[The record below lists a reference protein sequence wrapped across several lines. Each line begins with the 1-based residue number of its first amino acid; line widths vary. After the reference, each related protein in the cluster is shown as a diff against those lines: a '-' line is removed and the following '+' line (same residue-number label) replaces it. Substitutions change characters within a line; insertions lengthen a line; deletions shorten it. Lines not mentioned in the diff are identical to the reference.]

1 MLYRIYKLQNILW
14 DTGANVSL
22 IDKNS
27 LQQWYP
33 DIQIRDMN
41 DLLSDVNGFEVRWGN
56 QSITN
61 SLPFIGWVEH
71 KLSLT

>member
-41 DLLSDVNGFEVRWGN
+41 DLLSDVNGFEVRWG
-56 QSITN
+56 
-61 SLPFIGWVEH
+61 
-71 KLSLT
+71 